1 MNIQSRGA
9 DPLRIDELAIPR
21 FPGIIGMTSCPGR
34 KRVFQRREVRDRGG
48 GDDGIHEADRDSDLA
63 ADLAFIQ
70 TWGAEILLSLIEPQE
85 YAAYGVERMR
95 ELIPEGLLH
104 LRLPIPD
111 GSTPDASW
119 EKSWESAGPKI
130 RAILRRGGR
139 VCVHCIGG
147 LGRTGLVAARLLV
160 ELGVQPQEAIR
171 MVRKT
176 RPGAIE
182 TAAQEDYVRSLPP
195 ARESF
200 S

>member
-9 DPLRIDELAIPR
+9 DSPRGAAPLRIDELAIPGYS
-21 FPGIIGMTSCPGR
+21 GIIGLTSCPGR
-34 KRVFQRREVRDRGG
+34 KLVFQRREIRD
-48 GDDGIHEADRDSDLA
+48 HDLA

>member
-1 MNIQSRGA
+1 MMIQSSGA
-9 DPLRIDELAIPR
+9 TPLRIDELSIPR
-21 FPGIIGMTSCPGR
+21 FPGLIGMTSCPGR
-34 KRVFQRREVRDRGG
+34 KQIFQRCEV
-48 GDDGIHEADRDSDLA
+48 RDSDLA
-63 ADLAFIQ
+63 TDLAAIQ

-85 YAAYGVERMR
+85 YAIYGVERMR
-95 ELIPEGLLH
+95 ELIPEGLVH
-104 LRLPIPD
+104 LQFPIPD

-119 EKSWESAGPKI
+119 EKSWEVAGPKI

-160 ELGVQPQEAIR
+160 ELGAQQEEAIR

-182 TAAQEDYVRSLPP
+182 TAAQEDYVRSLLP